1 MARFPF
7 LADPDWR
14 REVLRDGFGRGFWG
28 FAALAAAA
36 GLMCWLIKG
45 PDVVAQAMLND
56 GALLLDL
63 MPRVLV
69 ALTIAA
75 LIWVMLPR
83 DRISALVGTESG
95 LLGLAIA
102 TAAGAVTPGGP
113 SSAYA
118 LLAVL
123 AVSGADRGAMIA
135 YITSWATLGMQRVLL
150 WDVPFMG
157 AEFAL
162 LRVLVSLPL
171 PILAGL
177 VARRLPFALRLPKD
191 SAPPS
196 AAPADDDRP
205 ARA

>member
-1 MARFPF
+1 MARFAF
-7 LADPDWR
+7 LSDPAWR
-14 REVLRDGFGRGFWG
+14 RAVLLDGFGRGFWG
-28 FAALAAAA
+28 FAAVAVAA
-36 GLMCWLIKG
+36 GALCWTIKG
-45 PDVVAQAMLND
+45 PDVVVRAVLHD
-56 GALLLDL
+56 GELLLDL
-63 MPRVLV
+63 LPRVVV
-69 ALTIAA
+69 ALSIAA
-75 LIWVMLPR
+75 LIWIMLPR

-95 LLGLAIA
+95 LMGLVIA

-123 AVSGADRGAMIA
+123 AVSGADRGAMVA
-135 YITSWATLGMQRVLL
+135 YITSWATLGMQRILL

-177 VARRLPFALRLPKD
+177 IARRLPFALRIKD
-191 SAPPS
+191 E
-196 AAPADDDRP
+196 PAGGDRP